1 MGWSARVLGPP
12 SGRKREVRM
21 LGRQVGAADAGEV
34 QQLARARS
42 GCGEPSQGLIF
53 VAGFD

>member
-1 MGWSARVLGPP
+1 
-12 SGRKREVRM
+12 M